1 MMEIRSDK
9 SFFQQFFVEQP
20 ASSKALAFA
29 WMAVFSAVAVLLDVV
44 FWVDQPVFQPGSA
57 IECLAVVKDGP
68 STTRRS
74 SQLLTM
80 TTRLQDA
87 SPACK
92 QGFSAWGLR
101 GFDFP
106 VERNARALMKGM
118 PVRVLVA
125 RDADGDYRMLG
136 VKDSDGRVVLDEMAI
151 RRGIDLFNA
160 GGLLKTGFYLVAGV
174 VCTVLCFWYRRK
186 AAREREAALV
196 ES

>member
-1 MMEIRSDK
+1 MEIRSDK

-20 ASSKALAFA
+20 ASLKALAFA
-29 WMAVFSAVAVLLDVV
+29 GAAGISAFAVLLAIV
-44 FWVDQPVFQPGSA
+44 FWVEQPVFQPGSA
-57 IECLAVVKDGP
+57 IECRAVVKDGP

-80 TTRLQDA
+80 TTRLQEA
-87 SPACK
+87 SLACK
-92 QGFSAWGLR
+92 QGFPASGLR
-101 GFDFP
+101 GFYFP
-106 VERNARALMKGM
+106 VERKARALMKGM

-125 RDADGDYRMLG
+125 RDTDGNYRMLG
-136 VKDSDGRVVLDEMAI
+136 VKDADGRVVLDEAAI

-160 GGLLKTGFYLVAGV
+160 GGLLNTAFYLVVGV

-186 AAREREAALV
+186 AARERAGAPA